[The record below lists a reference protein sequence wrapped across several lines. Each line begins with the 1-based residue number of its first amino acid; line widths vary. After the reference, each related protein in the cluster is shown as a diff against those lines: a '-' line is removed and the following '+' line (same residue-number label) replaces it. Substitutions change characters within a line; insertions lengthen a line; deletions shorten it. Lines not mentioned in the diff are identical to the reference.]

1 MYNTPI
7 FYKFMNFIFLPC
19 FDTLLYIH
27 KLRWISVVLFL
38 GKLIKYRNTLERNIN
53 LAMRF
58 LFFKKIFRLRLRI
71 RIESKRKDMYKKAN
85 DLGFTHPEVVHCSQ
99 ELDDL
104 LNKYSDTAA

>member
-1 MYNTPI
+1 
-7 FYKFMNFIFLPC
+7 MNKRCFIQSK
-19 FDTLLYIH
+19 IVKH
-27 KLRWISVVLFL
+27 
-38 GKLIKYRNTLERNIN
+38 RNTSERNIN

-99 ELDDL
+99 ELDEL